1 MNFFRSFV
9 SAIAGIIVF
18 SAIVEIIAPEGGL
31 KKYVKLVLGMVI
43 TVTLITPLENISFK
57 DTAKKLIDYDKTLA
71 FRQQENFTE
80 EENKKIVNLYKEK
93 LEKKIHDELNKEIR
107 EDIKVYVEV
116 NTENKESFGD
126 IKDIY
131 VVVSQRDGFIDYA
144 DEIKELLK
152 INFGISEERIRLKF
166 VKG

>member
-1 MNFFRSFV
+1 MDFFRIWT
-9 SAIAGIIVF
+9 SAVAGIIVF
-18 SAIVEIIAPEGGL
+18 SAIVEIIAPDGEL
-31 KKYVKLVLGMVI
+31 KKYVKLILGMVV
-43 TVTLITPLENISFK
+43 TVTLITPLENISLK
-57 DTAKKLIDYDKTLA
+57 NTTKELIDYDKTLA
-71 FRQQENFTE
+71 FRQQKNFTE
-80 EENKKIVNLYKEK
+80 EENKKIIELYKGK
-93 LEKKIHDELNKEIR
+93 LEDKIHEELNKEIK

-116 NTENKESFGD
+116 NTENKDNFGD

-152 INFGISEERIRLKF
+152 MNFGISEERVRLKF